1 MSDEDDEALLEDLEK
16 ETENDPAMAHLRE
29 ARIQQLASDL
39 ARLKSLRSEGYGS
52 YHDVKDEKVL
62 LEITTSHRRC
72 IVHFHKTDF
81 NRCRIMD
88 DHLKTIAEEHLEAKV
103 VKINV
108 EHAPFL
114 VTKLNVK
121 VLPCVIAFIDGVSVD
136 RVIGFEGLGYGEDT
150 FQTKDLEQRLV
161 QVGVLEKVG
170 GIGALGAERRAASGD
185 DGVTKGET
193 EDYGDDWD

>member
-16 ETENDPAMAHLRE
+16 ETENDPAMTHLRE

-52 YHDVKDEKVL
+52 YNDIKDEKDL

-88 DHLKTIAEEHLEAKV
+88 GHLKTIAEEHLEARV
-103 VKINV
+103 VRIKV

-121 VLPCVIAFIDGVSVD
+121 VLPCVIAFVDGVSVD
-136 RVIGFEGLGYGEDT
+136 RVVGFEGLGYGEDT
-150 FQTKDLEQRLV
+150 FRTKDLEQRLV
-161 QVGVLEKVG
+161 QVGALEKVG

-185 DGVTKGET
+185 DGMAKEEA